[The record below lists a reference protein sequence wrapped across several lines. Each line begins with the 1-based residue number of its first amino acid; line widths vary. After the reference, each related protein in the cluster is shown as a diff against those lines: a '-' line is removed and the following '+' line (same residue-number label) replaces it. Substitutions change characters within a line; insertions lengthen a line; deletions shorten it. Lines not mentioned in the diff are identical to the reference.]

1 MAIYCDLAHFRT
13 LVKGNIMAKKIKY
26 QNNPETGVSE
36 TEQRAAVAAPA
47 KDLKAFEQMLQLGYP
62 RYTFAMR
69 FEQMDL
75 KTDSRPYP
83 VAKKVEVMSI
93 KEDTGEAPYVGLGFV
108 GILDEKLFLIVMEK
122 QLASA
127 SIEKIKNLQ
136 GYVGL
141 EFFGVS
147 GRFGSVGTVALPK
160 EAYIKFAE
168 AISK

>member
-1 MAIYCDLAHFRT
+1 MAVYCGPAHFRA
-13 LVKGNIMAKKIKY
+13 LVKGNIMAKKIEHP
-26 QNNPETGVSE
+26 NNPETGISE
-36 TEQRAAVAAPA
+36 TEQKAVAAAPTE
-47 KDLKAFEQMLQLGYP
+47 DLKAFEQMQQLGYP
-62 RYTFAMR
+62 RYTFAMK

-75 KTDSRPYP
+75 NTDSRPYP

-93 KEDTGEAPYVGLGFV
+93 REDTGEALYVGLGFV

-127 SIEKIKNLQ
+127 SIKEIKNPQ

-160 EAYIKFAE
+160 GAYIKFAE
-168 AISK
+168 AINK

>member
-1 MAIYCDLAHFRT
+1 
-13 LVKGNIMAKKIKY
+13 MAKKIEY

-36 TEQRAAVAAPA
+36 TEGGAVAPA
-47 KDLKAFEQMLQLGYP
+47 SNKNMKAYEQMLELGYP

-75 KTDSRPYP
+75 NTDTRPYP

-93 KEDTGEAPYVGLGFV
+93 KEDNGEAPYVGLGFV

-122 QLASA
+122 QMAVA
-127 SIEKIKNLQ
+127 SIEKIKNPQ

-147 GRFGSVGTVALPK
+147 RFGSVGTVALPK
-160 EAYIKFAE
+160 ETYIKFVE
-168 AISK
+168 AIHKI